1 MSVDVETLLDGVRDE
16 APLGLGSCSGVLLS
30 QG

>member
-1 MSVDVETLLDGVRDE
+1 MSMAEETLLDEVRDE
-16 APLGLGSCSGVLLS
+16 IPLGLGSCSGVLLS